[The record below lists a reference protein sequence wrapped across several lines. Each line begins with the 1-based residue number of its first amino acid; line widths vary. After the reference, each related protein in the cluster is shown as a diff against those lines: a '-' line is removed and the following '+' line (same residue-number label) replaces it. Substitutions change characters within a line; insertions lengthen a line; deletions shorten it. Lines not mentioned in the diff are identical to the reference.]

1 MLFLLAISRKVRFV
15 QAGDRSEFD
24 HDDRST
30 SQIQA
35 GIHKRKLLF
44 SSQDVSS
51 SQPADVPTAFIKNPE
66 DLVKVPVAPI
76 R

>member
-1 MLFLLAISRKVRFV
+1 MLFFL
-15 QAGDRSEFD
+15 RSHAKSESYKQVIGGEFD
-24 HDDRST
+24 RDDRST

-51 SQPADVPTAFIKNPE
+51 SQPADVPTAFIKNPG